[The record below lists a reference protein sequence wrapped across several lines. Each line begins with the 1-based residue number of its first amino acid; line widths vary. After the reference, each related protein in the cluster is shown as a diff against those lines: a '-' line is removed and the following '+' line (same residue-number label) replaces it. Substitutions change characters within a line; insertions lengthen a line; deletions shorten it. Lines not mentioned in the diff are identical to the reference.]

1 MILNYIVILKLYF
14 WNILEQ
20 KYVHRDYFWWN
31 QVLLH
36 RIKWQTQLNIYPL
49 SKITSQGPPDDDN
62 VPKKRPDVLRTSPYG
77 PICNT
82 KGSICSGTS
91 SGCTQDVNL
100 TIIHKMSLTIFLLF
114 FLIPT
119 VYQTL

>member
-36 RIKWQTQLNIYPL
+36 RIKWETQLNIYPL
-49 SKITSQGPPDDDN
+49 SKITSQGPPEN
-62 VPKKRPDVLRTSPYG
+62 VLTSSERPHMVLYVTPRESSAAGPPWDVLRTS
-77 PICNT
+77 I
-82 KGSICSGTS
+82 
-91 SGCTQDVNL
+91 
-100 TIIHKMSLTIFLLF
+100 
-114 FLIPT
+114 
-119 VYQTL
+119 

>member
-36 RIKWQTQLNIYPL
+36 RIKWQNPVEHLPTQQNYIP
-49 SKITSQGPPDDDN
+49 
-62 VPKKRPDVLRTSPYG
+62 RTS
-77 PICNT
+77 
-82 KGSICSGTS
+82 
-91 SGCTQDVNL
+91 
-100 TIIHKMSLTIFLLF
+100 
-114 FLIPT
+114 
-119 VYQTL
+119 